1 MSPPVDGGS
10 CVPPCLTPKSFCGE
24 DGICTCGPGFT
35 EVFLHTGQ
43 LNQCA
48 PIPILEIPTWEDKK
62 GDVKTIR
69 AIDTPSPT
77 PALPGL
83 PGRTWY
89 LQPYGPDGKLKIWV
103 YGVAIGAFV
112 LFIFIVSM
120 IYLACSYCA
129 TVHQTFRAQE
139 ASSSNGAVVW
149 ADQSAPE
156 VTYTCPDCQELA
168 QTSGSG

>member
-1 MSPPVDGGS
+1 MTNVDILVNPEDKGQLIAAAL
-10 CVPPCLTPKSFCGE
+10 CCPLQ

-35 EVFLHTGQ
+35 EVFLHSGQ

-77 PALPGL
+77 PVLPGL

-89 LQPYGPDGKLKIWV
+89 LQPYGPGQNPQHVISKLFFLLSLLQP
-103 YGVAIGAFV
+103 A
-112 LFIFIVSM
+112 
-120 IYLACSYCA
+120 
-129 TVHQTFRAQE
+129 
-139 ASSSNGAVVW
+139 AVV
-149 ADQSAPE
+149 AVVVVIIDVHDDDDDDDVVGP
-156 VTYTCPDCQELA
+156 VTPCPSLQM
-168 QTSGSG
+168 GS

>member
-1 MSPPVDGGS
+1 MIAAALCCPLQGG
-10 CVPPCLTPKSFCGE
+10 V
-24 DGICTCGPGFT
+24 CTCRPGFT

-77 PALPGL
+77 PVLPGL

-89 LQPYGPDGKLKIWV
+89 LQPYGPGQKFLDSEQLQ
-103 YGVAIGAFV
+103 AA
-112 LFIFIVSM
+112 LLLLLLLLLTVS
-120 IYLACSYCA
+120 
-129 TVHQTFRAQE
+129 
-139 ASSSNGAVVW
+139 
-149 ADQSAPE
+149 SAR
-156 VTYTCPDCQELA
+156 
-168 QTSGSG
+168 